1 MIIFVCNRYI
11 FNETVFMIRAYH
23 LYMSCTHP
31 EHLLI
36 ISAGEHIHHT
46 YSITIQKYDPS
57 HVIVLVEDEMLNIQK
72 DDSETQKERK
82 INIKKAVAE
91 VKKRVDSDNR
101 REFELVRLSQLH
113 QDVIRDAILKIRN
126 EYRNAAFSFNVTAGT
141 ALFSTSLFLMAV
153 WLGGNVCIT
162 RTHDSLI
169 ELKIPKMS
177 VSELENYPDLIK
189 IVKVLGK
196 KVHNKNTDID
206 DGWIKNKDILINL
219 GVIKSSSDRLS
230 GNDKVNQSRDMKKLK
245 SWDLIEEKRSG
256 RDVLYRLTSDG
267 IFAYNIFK
275 E

>member
-1 MIIFVCNRYI
+1 MPGIQ
-11 FNETVFMIRAYH
+11 
-23 LYMSCTHP
+23 P

-36 ISAGEHIHHT
+36 ISAGEHIHNT
-46 YSITIQKYDPS
+46 YSITVQKYDPS
-57 HVIVLVEDEMLNIQK
+57 HVFVLVEDEILNIRK
-72 DDSETQKERK
+72 DDSEILKERK
-82 INIKKAVAE
+82 TNIKKAIDE

-101 REFELVRLSQLH
+101 REFKLVCLSELH
-113 QDVIRDAILKIRN
+113 QDVIRDSILKIHH
-126 EYRNAAFSFNVTAGT
+126 EHKNAAFSFNVTAGT

-189 IVKVLGK
+189 VVIVLGK
-196 KVHNKNTDID
+196 KVRNKNNDIN
-206 DGWIKNKDILINL
+206 DGWMKNKDILIEL
-219 GVIKSSSDRLS
+219 GVIKSNSDRLS

-245 SWDLIEEKRSG
+245 SWDLVEEKRSG

-267 IFAYNIFK
+267 IFADNIFK
-275 E
+275 EQ